1 MDKTKKCCL
10 VKSYCLKEVWSKLRF
25 HTYFYIPQAQI
36 AWNSFIHLN
45 QTREYE
51 SFKTD
56 WGGNWWTTLA
66 MLDSSD
72 QLLRKQQ
79 GFRYHIR
86 VVKCQK
92 TIGLADSQSSSMSF
106 MTLTMD
112 HMDHMDHLS
121 TLKSPLLVP
130 PIVVISL
137 YVMIRHNTSFLNL
150 SRGRNGPNSR
160 TGLLWKDCLPKLQ
173 SPNGA
178 FMEKS
183 TIFTFSNEARWY

>member
-1 MDKTKKCCL
+1 MLSCQ
-10 VKSYCLKEVWSKLRF
+10 KLLFERSLIETAISHIF
-25 HTYFYIPQAQI
+25 LHPTGADCMK
-36 AWNSFIHLN
+36 FIH
-45 QTREYE
+45 
-51 SFKTD
+51 SFKSNKRV
-56 WGGNWWTTLA
+56 WVLQNR
-66 MLDSSD
+66 
-72 QLLRKQQ
+72 LRRKLVNNV
-79 GFRYHIR
+79 GHAWLFWPTPSEATRKGITSGWSN
-86 VVKCQK
+86 VKK
-92 TIGLADSQSSSMSF
+92 PLVWLLADSQSSSMSF
-106 MTLTMD
+106 MTLT
-112 HMDHMDHLS
+112 MDHMDHLS

-160 TGLLWKDCLPKLQ
+160 TGLWKDCLPKLQ